1 MMKANDMRVFL
12 LRWYDKFPE
21 FKSMDLFLTG
31 ESYAGQ
37 HVVTFA
43 SVNIFLYLCYQVI
56 DIVQLDSGHYIPQL
70 ANVLLN
76 HNKYSTGFK
85 FKIKGVAVRW
95 LFLPKFPENI
105 FLSS

>member
-1 MMKANDMRVFL
+1 MYWLHVHLLMMKANDMRVFL

-21 FKSMDLFLTG
+21 FKSRDLFLTG

-56 DIVQLDSGHYIPQL
+56 DIAQLDQGTTYHSWPMY
-70 ANVLLN
+70 
-76 HNKYSTGFK
+76 F
-85 FKIKGVAVRW
+85 
-95 LFLPKFPENI
+95 
-105 FLSS
+105 